1 DSRGPSSLTSMGLT
15 WPCRGRRETS
25 SSFQRPQ
32 SRSEW
37 LIAILASSLN
47 CTGNC
52 PMNLA
57 VFGAKCTDARS
68 RKRRVTP
75 RAGRRGG
82 ATPTPRQLKLLKFS
96 GNLDW
101 RFPHTAWGS
110 QGQGE
115 SYEAMKTSP
124 LFTLEGPLCAVED
137 SGARTME
144 VCPGCGRGKRTQT
157 GTLSVAVVCSERDV
171 WLTDANAVLISLEL
185 GPQLEALP
193 GIELHPARARWREG
207 IPGRGEIE
215 PIIWQVRARH
225 PIHAAPQ

>member
-1 DSRGPSSLTSMGLT
+1 
-15 WPCRGRRETS
+15 
-25 SSFQRPQ
+25 
-32 SRSEW
+32 
-37 LIAILASSLN
+37 
-47 CTGNC
+47 
-52 PMNLA
+52 
-57 VFGAKCTDARS
+57 
-68 RKRRVTP
+68 
-75 RAGRRGG
+75 
-82 ATPTPRQLKLLKFS
+82 
-96 GNLDW
+96 
-101 RFPHTAWGS
+101 
-110 QGQGE
+110 
-115 SYEAMKTSP
+115 
-124 LFTLEGPLCAVED
+124 LEGPLCAVED

-225 PIHAAPQ
+225 PIHAAPQNVEAVDCVCGRVRRISFVPLVVLPPTEPSAGAWYLAESPEALIVGKALRDVIAARDADLEFAEVEYDMLSQ